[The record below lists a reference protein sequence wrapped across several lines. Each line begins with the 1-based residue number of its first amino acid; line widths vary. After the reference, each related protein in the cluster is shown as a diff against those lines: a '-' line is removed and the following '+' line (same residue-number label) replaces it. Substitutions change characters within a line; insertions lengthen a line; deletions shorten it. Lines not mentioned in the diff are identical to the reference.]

1 MNNRYV
7 SNDPP
12 DYLQRG
18 EEIDLVHI
26 LKVLFYSK
34 VWIAATTLLFIVCGI
49 IIANTLTPIYK
60 SDALIQVEKNPSL
73 GILSKLSPVL
83 PEGAG
88 VSSESEVSL
97 IKSRLVIGKT
107 VRDLGLD
114 IVTTEKTYPVANG
127 LLQRLFG
134 HQPAKIAIAYL
145 SVPEPYINQ
154 PLKLDMVQSGGFVL
168 YVGESIVEGKVGV
181 PVHTDDVDFLI
192 DSAQLTE
199 NTSFII
205 IKRNE
210 YSVIEEIKERLS
222 IDTKSGG
229 NGMLHLSMTGPEP
242 VIISKILDNIAHNY
256 LAQDV
261 ARKSEEASKSLAF
274 LNKQL
279 LQIKSNLIEAES
291 KLNEFRKNNESVDLS
306 LEAKFILDNVVAIDT
321 QLNELTFKEAEISK
335 LYKRTHPAYK
345 ALSEK
350 KAILVAEKEKL
361 NQRISAMPSTQQ
373 EILSMTR
380 DVQMGNDIYLVLL
393 NKQHEL
399 NISKA
404 STLGNVRIIDRAV
417 TQLKP
422 VKPKKLLIVIL
433 SAMLGFLFSVMLPTY

>member
-127 LLQRLFG
+127 LLQCLFG

-350 KAILVAEKEKL
+350 KRFLLQKK
-361 NQRISAMPSTQQ
+361 RSST
-373 EILSMTR
+373 S
-380 DVQMGNDIYLVLL
+380 
-393 NKQHEL
+393 EL
-399 NISKA
+399 ARCPARSKR
-404 STLGNVRIIDRAV
+404 S
-417 TQLKP
+417 
-422 VKPKKLLIVIL
+422 
-433 SAMLGFLFSVMLPTY
+433 